1 MVPTNT
7 ALAGDVHRFIERFTE
22 HGPQVE
28 RCFCHGCCYWFAWVL
43 TERFPGAEVVY
54 DALSNH
60 FAAQIGERVY
70 DITGDVTDRALSP
83 WQLWAGY
90 EEGSRARE
98 RCPILSIAVPPL
110 RRDRFFCLRG
120 QCRQKRK

>member
-43 TERFPGAEVVY
+43 TERFPGAEV
-54 DALSNH
+54 
-60 FAAQIGERVY
+60 GM
-70 DITGDVTDRALSP
+70 
-83 WQLWAGY
+83 
-90 EEGSRARE
+90 
-98 RCPILSIAVPPL
+98 
-110 RRDRFFCLRG
+110 
-120 QCRQKRK
+120 

>member
-83 WQLWAGY
+83 LAAMG
-90 EEGSRARE
+90 G
-98 RCPILSIAVPPL
+98 L
-110 RRDRFFCLRG
+110 
-120 QCRQKRK
+120 

>member
-28 RCFCHGCCYWFAWVL
+28 RCFCHGCCYWFVWVL

-90 EEGSRARE
+90 EEGSSHRAGIIRD
-98 RCPILSIAVPPL
+98 CILFAAEEE
-110 RRDRFFCLRG
+110 
-120 QCRQKRK
+120 

>member
-70 DITGDVTDRALSP
+70 DITGDVT
-83 WQLWAGY
+83 G
-90 EEGSRARE
+90 
-98 RCPILSIAVPPL
+98 RCPPGSYGRAMKRVPATAP
-110 RRDRFFCLRG
+110 G
-120 QCRQKRK
+120 S

>member
-28 RCFCHGCCYWFAWVL
+28 RCFC
-43 TERFPGAEVVY
+43 
-54 DALSNH
+54 H

-90 EEGSRARE
+90 EEGSSHRAGIIRD
-98 RCPILSIAVPPL
+98 CILFAAEEE
-110 RRDRFFCLRG
+110 
-120 QCRQKRK
+120 